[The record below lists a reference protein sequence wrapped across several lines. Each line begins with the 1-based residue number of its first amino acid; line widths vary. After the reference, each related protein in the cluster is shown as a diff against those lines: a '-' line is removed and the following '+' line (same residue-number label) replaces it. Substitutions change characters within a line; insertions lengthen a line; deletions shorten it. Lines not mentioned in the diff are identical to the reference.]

1 MYTTISLLALAAS
14 VSATIQGFNYGST
27 LTDSSAK
34 QEKDFENEFKTAQG
48 LVGASGFTSARLYTM
63 VQAGTANDP
72 ISAIQ
77 AAINTKTSLLLGLW
91 ASGGETAFQSEL
103 TALTRAIEQYG
114 TDFTSIVDG
123 ISVGS
128 EDLYR
133 NSPQGIAAGSYVGAD
148 PDTIVDY
155 INQVRDAIK
164 GTSLSGAQIGHV
176 DTWTAWV
183 NGSNSPVSDAVDWVG
198 VDAYPYFQ
206 DTMVNDIGQGGSLF
220 DSAFGQTKSAVG
232 GKPVWVTETGW
243 PVSGKTAG
251 QAEPSTENAKA
262 YWDDVGCQKL
272 FGKVN
277 TWWYTLQDAAPTTP
291 NPSFGVVGSTLSTT
305 PLFDLS
311 CDNITSPS
319 SSSSSEVSSKTASG
333 SASSS
338 ATGSSGPQPT
348 GSDGGDTSGSPGAGG
363 IQSSQISIEASAT
376 GTDSGSSPDATSS
389 AGSGS
394 GSGSGSSSGSS
405 GSGSSGSGSSGSG
418 SSGSGSSG
426 SGSSGSGSS
435 GSGGNGTTTGSGS
448 SSTVSSPPISSG
460 SSLESF
466 GAAFLAIFVAIM
478 AL

>member
-1 MYTTISLLALAAS
+1 
-14 VSATIQGFNYGST
+14 
-27 LTDSSAK
+27 
-34 QEKDFENEFKTAQG
+34 
-48 LVGASGFTSARLYTM
+48 
-63 VQAGTANDP
+63 
-72 ISAIQ
+72 
-77 AAINTKTSLLLGLW
+77 
-91 ASGGETAFQSEL
+91 
-103 TALTRAIEQYG
+103 
-114 TDFTSIVDG
+114 
-123 ISVGS
+123 
-128 EDLYR
+128 
-133 NSPQGIAAGSYVGAD
+133 
-148 PDTIVDY
+148 
-155 INQVRDAIK
+155 
-164 GTSLSGAQIGHV
+164 
-176 DTWTAWV
+176 
-183 NGSNSPVSDAVDWVG
+183 
-198 VDAYPYFQ
+198 
-206 DTMVNDIGQGGSLF
+206 MVNDIGQGGSLF

-426 SGSSGSGSS
+426 SG
-435 GSGGNGTTTGSGS
+435 GNGTTTGSGS